1 MSEVQHQVYSCCRD
15 VFDSD
20 SDDDARW
27 CEVRREWLREGCN
40 ATWDELTE
48 DPDVCPFWR

>member
-20 SDDDARW
+20 SGGDVRW
-27 CEVRREWLREGCN
+27 CEVCREWLCEGCN
-40 ATWDELTE
+40 AKVDELTE
-48 DPDVCPFWR
+48 DPDVCPFWK